1 MRRLL
6 LGALA
11 LVLAILGAV
20 TYEAVSRDRDYR
32 GQLARGDRAL
42 ADDQTF
48 DAIQAYSGAV
58 AFRPDSVLARLRRGE
73 AYQRSGDLEAAV
85 HDFQAATD
93 LDATAVR
100 PREELGNALY
110 QLQRFQEAAEAFEA
124 TLALDDR
131 LARVNFKLAL
141 ARYRSGALQ
150 AAIAVL
156 TRSGPVNEMTAESY
170 YLLGLCQR
178 DAHRMAD
185 AQRAF
190 EKAVALSPGLSAA
203 REELADVYQARGKRA
218 DELDQLQ
225 VLAGLDPDH
234 IERQVAFALAQARA
248 GRTES
253 AVATLGTA
261 IDRAPDNPRVYE
273 ALGRVWLQNAEA
285 RDDGSALKKALE
297 ALDRLGADPRASS
310 DALTLYG
317 RALLRDGQIA
327 RAEQVLQEASTRYPL
342 DPMSLA
348 YYAAAAEQL
357 NHLDAARQ
365 ALIDYGALVGDDA
378 QTLSRTLRIAA
389 LSMRL
394 NDPAS
399 AVRWLQKAAD
409 ANPSDTKVLALLADA
424 QRRVGL
430 IR

>member
-1 MRRLL
+1 MRRVLF
-6 LGALA
+6 GAFA
-11 LVLAILGAV
+11 LVLAALGAV
-20 TYEAVSRDRDYR
+20 AYEAVSRDRDYR

-42 ADDQTF
+42 AEDQTS
-48 DAIQAYSGAV
+48 DAIEAYSGAV
-58 AFRPDSVLARLRRGE
+58 AYRPESVLARLRRGE
-73 AYQRSGDLEAAV
+73 AYQRRGDVEAAV
-85 HDFQAATD
+85 HDLQAATD

-110 QLQRFQEAAEAFEA
+110 QLQRYQEAADAFEA

-131 LARVNFKLAL
+131 LARVTFKLAV
-141 ARYRSGALQ
+141 ARYRSGDLK
-150 AAIAVL
+150 AAVAVL
-156 TRSGPVNEMTAESY
+156 TRGGPANEMTAESY
-170 YLLGLCQR
+170 YLLGLCER

-190 EKAVALSPGLSAA
+190 EKAVALSPGFSAA

-225 VLAGLDPDH
+225 ILAGLDHDH
-234 IERQVAFALAQARA
+234 IERQVAVALAQARA

-261 IDRAPDNPRVYE
+261 LDRTPDNPRVYE

-285 RDDGSALKKALE
+285 RDDRAALKKALE
-297 ALDRLGADPRASS
+297 ALDRVGADPQASS

-317 RALLRDGQIA
+317 RALLRDGEIA
-327 RAEQVLQEASTRYPL
+327 RAEQVLQEATTRYPL
-342 DPMSLA
+342 DPTSLT
-348 YYAAAAEQL
+348 YYATAAEQL

-365 ALIDYGALVGDDA
+365 ALIDYGALVGDDPQSLA
-378 QTLSRTLRIAA
+378 RTLRIAS

-394 NDPAS
+394 SDPAS
-399 AVRWLQKAAD
+399 AVRWLQKAAA
-409 ANPSDTKVLALLADA
+409 ANPSDAKVLAMLADA
-424 QRRVGL
+424 ERKAGL
-430 IR
+430 TK